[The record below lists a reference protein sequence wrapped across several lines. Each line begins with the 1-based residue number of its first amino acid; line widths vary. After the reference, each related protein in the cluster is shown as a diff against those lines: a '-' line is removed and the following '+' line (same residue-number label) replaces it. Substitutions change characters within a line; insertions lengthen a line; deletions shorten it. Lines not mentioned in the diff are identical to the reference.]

1 MLKILNN
8 PGLQH
13 LVENIFFNLDV
24 EYLQICGLLN
34 QSSKQIF
41 DGPMFQEPMFW
52 LNKFRYLSEEN
63 QNDWTNLMVQTEH
76 YTFRRKYAIISY
88 LRWNLNKE
96 DIVDLPYY
104 TNTNVQDNFKK
115 KIKEIFQ
122 KRVSLDEDVKIL
134 KILAPLTY
142 NVQTE
147 FRSKIRES
155 CEKKELEI
163 VKILAPLT
171 NNPNAPYE
179 YGQTP
184 IHIAAKNGH
193 TEIVKILI
201 PLTDNPIHWATRCGY
216 TKFLSSRLL

>member
-1 MLKILNN
+1 
-8 PGLQH
+8 
-13 LVENIFFNLDV
+13 
-24 EYLQICGLLN
+24 
-34 QSSKQIF
+34 
-41 DGPMFQEPMFW
+41 
-52 LNKFRYLSEEN
+52 
-63 QNDWTNLMVQTEH
+63 MVQTEH

-96 DIVDLPYY
+96 GIVDLPYY
-104 TNTNVQDNFKK
+104 TNTNVQDDFKK

-163 VKILAPLT
+163 IKILAPLT

-193 TEIVKILI
+193 TEIVKILA
-201 PLTDNPIHWATRCGY
+201 PLTNNPNAPDRDGYTPIHWAARMGRVMHIA
-216 TKFLSSRLL
+216 KSFQGILSTSFFHSITYE